1 MGIGVSIS
9 ILLHVAMIAVAYFG
23 LPHLRRDVMMET
35 PIMVELVNV
44 AEVTN
49 APQKQVKPEKEKK
62 AKVEEVKPEPKPK
75 PVPPVAKVAPPPPA
89 PEPAPAP
96 APAPVPEE
104 VAIVPPP
111 PDAKPKAKEK
121 PKPEPK
127 PEPKPKPKPKPVV
140 KAKPKAPAAL
150 VKVKPKRK
158 PKPPDA
164 FAGVLKT
171 VANLKRQPTEVEKS
185 PEKKIEKKKQEKPET
200 KTSFEAQ
207 IAKALGSKRRSFDE
221 SRPLSIS
228 EIDLVRQQIAKCWNL
243 PAGAKDAGNMVIE
256 IGVAMSADGTVR
268 SANIKNTGL
277 QSDPFLRAMAE
288 SALRAVLNRRCQP
301 FKLPRDKYD
310 RWKTMTLVFN
320 PKEMFGE

>member
-1 MGIGVSIS
+1 MRTGVSIS
-9 ILLHVAMIAVAYFG
+9 ILLHVVMVVVAYLG
-23 LPHLRRDVMMET
+23 LPNLRREVMMET
-35 PIMVELVNV
+35 PIMVEIVNV
-44 AEVTN
+44 AEITN
-49 APQKQVKPEKEKK
+49 APQEQVKAKEEKK
-62 AKVEEVKPEPKPK
+62 AAVEEAKPEPPK
-75 PVPPVAKVAPPPPA
+75 PEPPKPVAKVAPPPA
-89 PEPAPAP
+89 PEPQPAPAP
-96 APAPVPEE
+96 APEPEE

-127 PEPKPKPKPKPVV
+127 PEPKPVV
-140 KAKPKAPAAL
+140 KQAPKPKAPDAL
-150 VKVKPKRK
+150 VRTKPKRK

-171 VANLKRQPTEVEKS
+171 LKDLTKQPTVAAKP
-185 PEKKIEKKKQEKPET
+185 PEKKEEKKEEKKNTTP
-200 KTSFEAQ
+200 SFEEQ
-207 IAKALGSKRRSFDE
+207 IAKALGSKKRSFDQ

-256 IGVAMSADGTVR
+256 IAVAMSSDGTVR

-288 SALRAVLNRRCQP
+288 SALRAVLNKHCQP

>member
-1 MGIGVSIS
+1 MRTGVSIS
-9 ILLHVAMIAVAYFG
+9 IFLHVVMVVVAYLG
-23 LPHLRRDVMMET
+23 LPNLRREVMMEA
-35 PIMVELVNV
+35 PIMVEIIDV
-44 AEVTN
+44 AEITN
-49 APQKQVKPEKEKK
+49 APQEQVKAKEEKK
-62 AKVEEVKPEPKPK
+62 PEVEEPKPEPPK
-75 PVPPVAKVAPPPPA
+75 PVAKVAPPPA
-89 PEPAPAP
+89 PEPLPAPAP
-96 APAPVPEE
+96 APEPEE

-127 PEPKPKPKPKPVV
+127 PEPKPVV
-140 KAKPKAPAAL
+140 KEAPKPKAPDAL
-150 VKVKPKRK
+150 VRVKPKRK

-171 VANLKRQPTEVEKS
+171 LKDLTKQPTVAAKP
-185 PEKKIEKKKQEKPET
+185 PEKKEEKKEEKKNTTP
-200 KTSFEAQ
+200 SFEEQ
-207 IAKALGSKRRSFDE
+207 IANALGSKKRSFDQ

-256 IGVAMSADGTVR
+256 IAVAMSSDGTVR